1 MQSRRGRTLI
11 AAATA
16 AVITLTSAGTAI
28 GAAPARTDVND
39 SFSRSGTSSLGPN
52 WAGGSLPDAP
62 GTPVLGSYRIGFPP
76 EVRSSAHWV
85 PKTFGG
91 AQEAVLTK
99 RSGGVIGVTA
109 CLRSP
114 GPNATGY
121 ALYGESTGALTL
133 RKYTNGTATNLYTAY
148 TGGGTFATNDKLA
161 IVVTATSVEAWLR
174 KGTGAWTLAHTVP
187 DPAASSCSGAIGV
200 IGQAP
205 SGDDF
210 VGGGLPAGT
219 TPPPPPPPTP
229 PEVQAHDADQ
239 FIDGV
244 GVNTHFVYGSQTAYC
259 ANRPA
264 ILQRL
269 LDLGIRH
276 IRDGAAR
283 WSKLN
288 ECGTPT
294 GPQALVSLAAFGIKT
309 QFVADALDNGNHTV
323 SEALPFLDT
332 AGDNNDLLDAA
343 AQIRAAG
350 GLSAIEGPNETDRD
364 LITTWT
370 SWWDGSRTN
379 YVYPWRA
386 PVRQYME
393 TFYGKAKTRLPGV
406 DVVNASFAAGA
417 DRRPAEN
424 SYLRYL
430 DGGWDAKPTF
440 DVGNTHSYV
449 LDGPPETGLVPWIAD
464 VKAMGAPTDPYMA
477 TEVGYNNRPENNYG
491 WTSERA
497 ASIYLLRMLLEQ
509 SAHGAKRTFIYELAN
524 TETTDNRQNGFG
536 LVEWNG
542 TPKDQYL
549 ALRRMLEKVKDPGA
563 TAGAPAYTPAKLR
576 MTVSDAAGNPDPRV
590 RSRIWGKRDGSYVV
604 ALWQDG
610 SVWDSAAK
618 TDVTPAAR
626 QVRLTLAGAPG
637 VQTFRPAEPAR
648 LAEWPG
654 AWQTAAPDAG
664 TTDRFSLGVP
674 GDPLLVRITP
684 G

>member
-1 MQSRRGRTLI
+1 MESSKARPLI

-16 AVITLTSAGTAI
+16 AVIALTAAGTATA
-28 GAAPARTDVND
+28 AAPVRSDVSD
-39 SFSRSGTSSLGPN
+39 SFTSVGTSSLGPN
-52 WAGGSLPDAP
+52 WAVGSLPDAP
-62 GTPVLGSYRIGFPP
+62 GAPVVGSSRIAFPP
-76 EVRSSAHWV
+76 AVRSSAHWV
-85 PKTFGG
+85 SKSFGG

-99 RSGGVIGVTA
+99 RSGGVIGVVA

-114 GPNATGY
+114 GANATGY

-148 TGGGTFATNDKLA
+148 TGGGTFATNDKLG

-187 DPAASSCSGAIGV
+187 DPAAASCSGAVGV

-219 TPPPPPPPTP
+219 TPPPPPPPTL
-229 PEVQAHDADQ
+229 PEVAAYDADG

-269 LDLGIRH
+269 LDLGVRH

-288 ECGTPT
+288 ECGSPT
-294 GPQALVSLAAFGIKT
+294 GPQALVNLAALGIKT
-309 QFVADALDNGNHTV
+309 QFVADALDNGSHTV
-323 SEALPFLDT
+323 AEALPFLD
-332 AGDNNDLLDAA
+332 ASGDNNDLLDAA
-343 AQIRAAG
+343 EQIRAAG

-364 LITTWT
+364 LPTTWIT
-370 SWWDGSRTN
+370 WPNGARTN
-379 YVYPWRA
+379 YSYPWRA

-393 TFYGKAKTRLPGV
+393 AFYPKAKTRLPGV
-406 DVVNASFAAGA
+406 DVVNTSFAAGA
-417 DRRPAEN
+417 DRNDAEN
-424 SYLRYL
+424 AYLRYL

-449 LDGPPETGLVPWIAD
+449 LDGPPETGLVKWIAD

-497 ASIYLLRMLLEQ
+497 ASMYLLRMLLEQ
-509 SAHGAKRTFIYELAN
+509 SAQGAKRTFIYELAN
-524 TETTDNRQNGFG
+524 TETTNNRQNGFG
-536 LVEWNG
+536 LVEWDG

-549 ALRRMLEKVKDPGA
+549 ALRRMLDKIKDPGA
-563 TAGAPAYTPAKLR
+563 TATPAYTPPKLR
-576 MTVSDAAGNPDPRV
+576 MTVTDAAGNADPRV
-590 RSRIWGKRDGSYVV
+590 RSRVWGKRDGSYVV

-610 SVWDSAAK
+610 SVWDTATK

-626 QVRLTLAGAPG
+626 QVRLTLAGSPV

-654 AWQTAAPDAG
+654 AWQAASPDAG
-664 TTDRFSLGVP
+664 TTNRFSLGVP
-674 GDPLLVRITP
+674 GDPLLVRVTP